1 MCPAIWSGRRSCAV
15 SKKSESTK
23 KINQKM
29 RRAIIKLFLIASV
42 FYGSCLS
49 AQVMGEVQDS
59 AYVARDVSCKPFY
72 MDIRTNML
80 YDALLIPNIG
90 AEFYLGKNWSAVANW
105 MYGWWKTDRS
115 HWYWRAYGGD
125 IALRKWFGRTS
136 KEKPLTGHHIG
147 IYGQIFTYDIE
158 TGSRGYMGGKPGGT
172 LWNKMNYAAGVE
184 YGYSFPVARRVN
196 IELSLGMG
204 YWGGTYHEYKPED
217 SCYVWQSTKQRH
229 WFGPTKAEMSL
240 VWLIGRGNYNKE
252 KGGKL

>member
-1 MCPAIWSGRRSCAV
+1 
-15 SKKSESTK
+15 
-23 KINQKM
+23 M

-90 AEFYLGKNWSAVANW
+90 AEFYLGKNWSTVANW
-105 MYGWWKTDRS
+105 MYGWWKTDRR

-125 IALRKWFGRTS
+125 IALRKWLGRAS
-136 KEKPLTGHHIG
+136 KKKPLTGHHIG
-147 IYGQIFTYDIE
+147 VYGQIFTYDIE

-172 LWNKMNYAAGVE
+172 LWDKMNYAAGVE

-229 WFGPTKAEMSL
+229 WFGPTKAEVSL
-240 VWLIGRGNYNKE
+240 VWLIGHGNYNKK